1 MPLWIQGLFFRPRL
15 KFASTMRRSGF
26 LSPRGVVSTGLE
38 TLAGQPAIRCP
49 CAQVHRGD
57 SRSVIHERL
66 LPREALRAVKN
77 MTSFHCHCV
86 LGRPTDHL
94 TPSFSPNAA
103 RRSAAPRPCETGR
116 VDRPL
121 RVGTGRPA
129 QSLIS
134 AQAVRG
140 SLPRNRSK
148 PLRRG
153 TSRARRFKMR
163 SFNVVSFPRKRES
176 RAPARAAKSG
186 CPLSRA

>member
-1 MPLWIQGLFFRPRL
+1 VVGAASDATPCLPVCTSAVELSPHRGTSFTWCNAAPDSRALFSTASEV
-15 KFASTMRRSGF
+15 ASTMRRSGF
-26 LSPRGVVSTGLE
+26 LSPRGVLSTGLE
-38 TLAGQPAIRCP
+38 TLAGEPAIRCP

-121 RVGTGRPA
+121 WVETRRSLTTCRRLRP
-129 QSLIS
+129 
-134 AQAVRG
+134 
-140 SLPRNRSK
+140 
-148 PLRRG
+148 
-153 TSRARRFKMR
+153 FH
-163 SFNVVSFPRKRES
+163 
-176 RAPARAAKSG
+176 
-186 CPLSRA
+186 